1 MKIFFVNNFSPQ
13 EVIGGSEIQCWL
25 LAKHLAKRGHQTAYL
40 ALRGLAGQRQEL
52 EDGFKVYY
60 LAGENDNKLKIFVNF
75 YRLLKKEKPDICYIR
90 IFKHLFLLNK
100 IAKFLR
106 IPVVFNTSHI
116 NDCQPDLEEIKFSL
130 NPLKFLKSIR
140 IVIQRHLNFSTFK
153 KINIVTINKYQAKLL
168 KEKYQIE
175 ATPIYNSM
183 EYKGEGKQVKKEKW
197 VVWANN
203 IKGRKKPEEFIWLVN
218 QFKNSQYQFLMIGNI
233 QSESDY
239 YEKMIGK
246 CQEENS
252 NFKYLGGKSPEEVD
266 KILAAS
272 EILVNTCQ
280 PEGFGNN
287 FTQAWFNKCPT
298 ITLSFDPDDIIKK
311 NGIGFHSVTR
321 EQMKK
326 DLQKLMDNDKL
337 RIVMGERAKKYA
349 LKNHNIVN
357 NVKTYEEKF
366 KKIIYESHN
375 KKN

>member
-13 EVIGGSEIQCWL
+13 EQIGGSEIQCWL
-25 LAKHLAKRGHQTAYL
+25 LAKYLAKRGHQTAYL

-52 EDGFKVYY
+52 GDGFKVYY
-60 LAGENDNKLKIFVNF
+60 LAGENDNKLKIFINF

-100 IAKFLR
+100 IAKFLK
-106 IPVVFNTSHI
+106 IPIVFNTSHI
-116 NDCQPDLEEIKFSL
+116 NDCQPDLEKIRFSL
-130 NPLKFLKSIR
+130 NPLKSLKSIR

-168 KEKYQIE
+168 KERYRIE

-183 EYKGEGKQVKKEKW
+183 EYKGEGRQVKKEKR

-233 QSESDY
+233 QSQSDY

-246 CQEENS
+246 CQRENS

-266 KILAAS
+266 KFLAVS
-272 EILVNTCQ
+272 EILVNTCR

-298 ITLSFDPDDIIKK
+298 ITLNFDPDDIIKK
-311 NGIGFHSVTR
+311 NRIGFHSITR

-326 DLQKLMDNDKL
+326 DLQKLMDNGKL
-337 RIVMGERAKKYA
+337 RIAMGERAKKYA
-349 LKNHNIVN
+349 SKNHNIVN
-357 NVKTYEEKF
+357 NVKIYEEKF